1 MSAKITTALD
11 PRRWFGMAMLGLG
24 VSLIIVDATIVNVA
38 VPTIIEDLHI
48 NLGTAEWINSIYSL
62 VFAALLITLGRLG
75 DLYGRKKLFLT
86 GLIVFVVSSMGAG
99 LAPNGGALIATR
111 LVQGIGGAMIL
122 PTTLSIINSTFVGR
136 ERAIAFG
143 VWGSIIGG
151 MAALGPLLGGW
162 LTTNISWRWAFYIN
176 VPLGLIALL
185 GGLAWVR
192 DSRDD
197 TTQRGFDLPGFV
209 TVTIGLAGIVF
220 ALIEG
225 ENYGW
230 WRPDNPFSIF
240 GWQWPLTTI
249 SVVPVA
255 GLVGLVLL
263 LAFMIIEWRRRR
275 QGRLVLFDLD
285 LFRLRSFSF
294 GILTVTIVSLGEL
307 GTVFVLP
314 LFLQGALAFTAFRTG
329 VVLLPLAIGSF
340 LAGPLAASLSQR
352 FGANRVVSLGM
363 GLEALGIFTISLL
376 LSPTVSG
383 WALAPSLL
391 AYGFGL
397 GLASAQL
404 TSVVL
409 AEAPVA
415 RSGQASGM
423 QSTFRQVGS
432 ALGIA
437 VLGTMLAIGLGSET
451 RDQLARVPNLPP
463 QQQEQIVTVVKATA
477 GQVLAQFRQQPN
489 SGQLVAVVSQ
499 ALTDATIQAIHI
511 ATIFVLLG
519 FAASWFL
526 PDTRAFEREPGK
538 EPSGQEV
545 WAAD

>member
-1 MSAKITTALD
+1 MSTTTTTGAG
-11 PRRWFGMAMLGLG
+11 PARWFGMAMLGLG

-86 GLIVFVVSSMGAG
+86 GLVVFVVSSMGAG

-111 LVQGIGGAMIL
+111 LVQGIGGALIL

-143 VWGSIIGG
+143 IWGSIIGG

-162 LTTNISWRWAFYIN
+162 LTTNVSWRWAFYIN

-197 TTQRGFDLPGFV
+197 TTQTGFDLRGFL

-225 ENYGW
+225 ETYGW
-230 WRPDNPFSIF
+230 WRPDQPFSIV
-240 GWQWPLTTI
+240 GWQWPLTMI
-249 SVVPVA
+249 SVVPIA
-255 GLVGLVLL
+255 GLVGLGLL
-263 LAFMIIEWRRRR
+263 LAFIAIEWRRRANG
-275 QGRLVLFDLD
+275 QLVLFDLD

-314 LFLQGALAFTAFRTG
+314 LFLQGALAYSAFRTG

-376 LSPTVSG
+376 LSPTISG

-409 AEAPVA
+409 AEVPVA

-437 VLGTMLAIGLGSET
+437 VLGTVLAIGLGAET
-451 RDQLARVPNLPP
+451 RDQLAQAPNLPV
-463 QQQEQIVTVVKATA
+463 QQREQIVAVVKSTA
-477 GQVLAQFRQQPN
+477 GQVLAQFRQQPG
-489 SGQLVAVVSQ
+489 SAPLVAVVSQ
-499 ALTDATIQAIHI
+499 ALADATIQATHI

-526 PDTRAFEREPGK
+526 PDTRAIEREP
-538 EPSGQEV
+538 SGEASRQEA